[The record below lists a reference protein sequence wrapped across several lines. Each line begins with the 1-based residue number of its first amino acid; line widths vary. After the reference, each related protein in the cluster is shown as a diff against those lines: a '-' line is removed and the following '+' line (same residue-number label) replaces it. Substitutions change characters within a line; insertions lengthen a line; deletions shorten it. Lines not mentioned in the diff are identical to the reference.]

1 MKQLDEQEIKRI
13 KRNIMFQLIN
23 LQSNICKV
31 EMANLNENY
40 VELRD
45 RLEVMNNDISRVI
58 EDSKKLLHSD
68 KNYIEWLKGEVEEN

>member
-31 EMANLNENY
+31 EMANL
-40 VELRD
+40 L
-45 RLEVMNNDISRVI
+45 
-58 EDSKKLLHSD
+58 
-68 KNYIEWLKGEVEEN
+68 